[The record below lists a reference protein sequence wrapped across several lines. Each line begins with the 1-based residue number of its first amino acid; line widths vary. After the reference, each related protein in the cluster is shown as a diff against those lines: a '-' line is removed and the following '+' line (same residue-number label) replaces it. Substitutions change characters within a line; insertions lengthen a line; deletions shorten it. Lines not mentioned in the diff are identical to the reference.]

1 MSKSKTFSSEIAD
14 RYALALYEL
23 SKEKN
28 LTDEFEKNM
37 QTFKKVYYSNQELR
51 LFIKNP
57 THSVESQK
65 IVFKQMLDLLN
76 FNKLVKNFFLILIIK
91 KRIFFLDQIVE
102 KFLDLISLK
111 KGIIKGNLISSKPIE
126 EKTILE
132 IEKEISANT
141 KREIKLKS
149 KVDVNLIGGIVIQV
163 GSLMIDS
170 SIQNKLQKYKKL
182 MMEA

>member
-1 MSKSKTFSSEIAD
+1 MSKNKTFSTEIVD

-91 KRIFFLDQIVE
+91 KRIFL
-102 KFLDLISLK
+102 
-111 KGIIKGNLISSKPIE
+111 
-126 EKTILE
+126 
-132 IEKEISANT
+132 
-141 KREIKLKS
+141 IKL
-149 KVDVNLIGGIVIQV
+149 
-163 GSLMIDS
+163 
-170 SIQNKLQKYKKL
+170 
-182 MMEA
+182 